1 MLYFQH
7 MDMLVRCALT
17 EPMWQRLKRQE
28 GALLGIVASIL
39 FFTGASSHELL
50 LRTGITL
57 AALSTLYFFNDLT
70 DCIEDQNNPRKDQD
84 YITTLVENRR
94 FCWTCLLLQKSTI
107 LGFALYSSTELA
119 LVVISVF
126 FTNGAYSLK
135 LKGIPHVDVIWVGLW
150 GAAITAMAGLQ
161 QPLTSFVLVGIMTA
175 ISHIY
180 QVRLDVAVDTAHNV
194 QTSAVFSHRTTEVQI
209 IGLCLGLAAILSQT
223 NIPWLAATVIAPW
236 ILGKYLNSNRAW
248 VLARYYFGIIWLCY
262 LESVYGRLAQF

>member
-1 MLYFQH
+1 

-39 FFTGASSHELL
+39 FFMGADSHELFFKAGL
-50 LRTGITL
+50 ALIT
-57 AALSTLYFFNDLT
+57 LSTLYFFNDLT
-70 DCIEDQNNPRKDQD
+70 DCIEDQNNPRKDHD
-84 YITTLVENRR
+84 YINTLVENRR
-94 FCWTCLLLQKSTI
+94 FYWACLILQKSI
-107 LGFALYSSTELA
+107 VLGLALYSSPKLA
-119 LVVISVF
+119 LVVISIF
-126 FTNGAYSLK
+126 FINSAYSLK
-135 LKGIPHVDVIWVGLW
+135 IKGIPYLDVIWVGLW
-150 GAAITAMAGLQ
+150 GAGITAMAGLE
-161 QPLTSFVLVGIMTA
+161 QPIASFVLVGIMTA

-194 QTSAVFSHRTTEVQI
+194 KTSAVSSHRTTEVQI
-209 IGLCLGLAAILSQT
+209 MGLCVGLAVILSQT
-223 NIPWLAATVIAPW
+223 HIPWLTLTVFTPW